1 MRGFVKGLMAVVVV
15 AWLGGVAAASDC
27 PAGYVRVVTYRTV
40 TCVEQVEVPYQRAVT
55 RYDHCGKP
63 YTATV
68 TAYRTVEVTVT
79 RQVPVVRY
87 VPAAY

>member
-1 MRGFVKGLMAVVVV
+1 MRGFITFAAAVAV
-15 AWLGGVAAASDC
+15 AAGLGGAAAASDC

-40 TCVEQVEVPYQRAVT
+40 TCVEEVEVPYQRAVT

-63 YTATV
+63 YTAYV

-79 RQVPVVRY
+79 KRVPVVRY
-87 VPAAY
+87 VPAGS